1 MKIIVKI
8 DADTSEGRQLID
20 YLKTFPEVVTFE
32 DMMLHEPQPNYM
44 TKPKTTFAPSE
55 NYVTA
60 EEFRTEAK
68 KRAKTFLKK
77 HGLHS

>member
-8 DADTSEGRQLID
+8 DADAPEGRQLIE

-32 DMMLHEPQPNYM
+32 DTMLHEPQPNYM
-44 TKPKTTFAPSE
+44 TKPKTTFTHSE

>member
-44 TKPKTTFAPSE
+44 TKPKTTFTLFFISFIF
-55 NYVTA
+55 NN
-60 EEFRTEAK
+60 
-68 KRAKTFLKK
+68 
-77 HGLHS
+77 

>member
-1 MKIIVKI
+1 MKIIVQI
-8 DADTSEGRQLID
+8 DASAPEGRQIID
-20 YLKTFPEVVTFE
+20 YLKAFPEVVTFE
-32 DMMLHEPQPNYM
+32 DTMLHEPQQEYT

-55 NYVTA
+55 NYVTV
-60 EEFRTEAK
+60 EEFRVEAK

>member
-1 MKIIVKI
+1 MKIIAQI
-8 DADTSEGRQLID
+8 DTSTPEGRQIVD

-32 DMMLHEPQPNYM
+32 DTMLHEPQHDYM

-60 EEFRTEAK
+60 EEFRVEAK
-68 KRAKTFLKK
+68 KRAKTFLVK

>member
-8 DADTSEGRQLID
+8 DADTPEGQQLID

-32 DMMLHEPQPNYM
+32 DTMLHEPQPNYM
-44 TKPKTTFAPSE
+44 TKPKTTFEPSE
-55 NYVTA
+55 NYVTV
-60 EEFRTEAK
+60 EEFRAEAK
-68 KRAKTFLKK
+68 KRAKIFLNK

>member
-1 MKIIVKI
+1 MKIIVQI
-8 DADTSEGRQLID
+8 DANTPEGRQVVD

-32 DMMLHEPQPNYM
+32 DTILHEPQHNYM
-44 TKPKTTFAPSE
+44 TKPKTTFTTSE

-68 KRAKTFLKK
+68 KRAKTFMKK

>member
-1 MKIIVKI
+1 MKIIVQI
-8 DADTSEGRQLID
+8 DANTPEGRQIVD
-20 YLKTFPEVVTFE
+20 YLKTFPEVVAFE
-32 DMMLHEPQPNYM
+32 DTLLHEPQPNYM

-68 KRAKTFLKK
+68 KRAKTLLKK
-77 HGLHS
+77 HGLYS